1 MSELSDKILALKR
14 VSTCLPTLALPL
26 ALPVQRQAAQTW
38 TDNEFPYNPALG
50 PLPRPPKKEKIRV
63 GYFSADFHAHPV
75 SDLVVG
81 LFEHHDRSK
90 FEVLAFSIGPAVQDG
105 MRARVAKAVDKFVDV
120 HAMSDMEAAQLS
132 RQMEID
138 IAIDLGGHTKGCRT
152 GIFAY
157 KAAPVQINYLGFP
170 GTMGAA
176 YYDYIVADEVI
187 IPPPSRSHYTEKV
200 VYLPNSYL
208 AGDPGREVSDRVFT
222 RKELELPDEGFVFCC
237 FNNLYK
243 ITPSV
248 FDIWMRLLLGTEH
261 SVLWLS
267 AGNATA
273 TKNLREEASR
283 RGVDGGRIIFSK
295 RMDSPADHLAR
306 LRMADLFLDTQPY
319 NAHATAVDAL
329 WAGLPILTCAGES
342 FASRVAA
349 SLLGTMNMKELITQS
364 PAEYESL
371 AMDLAK
377 SPARLEL
384 IKSKLAANRGSSAL
398 FDTALFAKHMEA
410 AFAVMHERC
419 HSDLPAA
426 HFQVSVAQ
434 PNPGLD

>member
-1 MSELSDKILALKR
+1 
-14 VSTCLPTLALPL
+14 
-26 ALPVQRQAAQTW
+26 
-38 TDNEFPYNPALG
+38 
-50 PLPRPPKKEKIRV
+50 
-63 GYFSADFHAHPV
+63 
-75 SDLVVG
+75 
-81 LFEHHDRSK
+81 
-90 FEVLAFSIGPAVQDG
+90 
-105 MRARVAKAVDKFVDV
+105 
-120 HAMSDMEAAQLS
+120 MSDMEVAQLS

-157 KAAPVQINYLGFP
+157 KAAPVQVNYLGFP

-176 YYDYIVADEVI
+176 YFDYIVADEVI
-187 IPPPSRSHYTEKV
+187 IPPQSRGHYTEKV

-208 AGDPGREVSDRVFT
+208 ASDPGREISDRVFT

-248 FDIWMRLLLGTEH
+248 FDIWMRLLVGTEH

-273 TKNLREEASR
+273 IKNLREEASR
-283 RGVDGGRIIFSK
+283 RGVDSGRIIFSK

-349 SLLGTMNMKELITQS
+349 SLLGTMNMKELITHS

-371 AMDLAK
+371 AMALAK

-410 AFAVMHERC
+410 AYAVMHERC
-419 HSDLPAA
+419 HSDLPTV
-426 HFQVSVAQ
+426 HIQVSVAQ